1 MVGHPADPQAGCSA
15 LLWPPRHDPVRDG
28 RASAGSRPAGRSTP
42 DPPSAA
48 LRVVSPGQP
57 ACHRCACGPVF
68 AGERASALA
77 RAARLRPAST
87 AAPVA
92 PPPQEAAQG
101 PDRRPCCDGING
113 SDEAMAEKIRP
124 MSAMIWSMLGPFPF
138 SASTP
143 RSRGCGRDWA
153 QPCKP
158 ALPSSSAKNI
168 TTRTTLAGRLPRT
181 ICPKGREAGP
191 GSSRR
196 RACP

>member
-1 MVGHPADPQAGCSA
+1 VVGHPADPQAGCSA

-87 AAPVA
+87 APPAAPT
-92 PPPQEAAQG
+92 PQEAAVEG
-101 PDRRPCCDGING
+101 
-113 SDEAMAEKIRP
+113 
-124 MSAMIWSMLGPFPF
+124 
-138 SASTP
+138 
-143 RSRGCGRDWA
+143 WA
-153 QPCKP
+153 QPANP
-158 ALPSSSAKNI
+158 PLPSSPAKHLS
-168 TTRTTLAGRLPRT
+168 TRATVAGRVPGPSYPQGRAAGAGAGSSEASLPERDRAAVDAS
-181 ICPKGREAGP
+181 PAAPRRREAARSFAVLGVE
-191 GSSRR
+191 
-196 RACP
+196 C